1 AHARLK
7 IRGLERDH
15 LFLESNAR
23 DLHGNPRPK
32 RPRGIVLVAND
43 ELERH
48 APPSRRCCAVSGD
61 GEGSR
66 RRRSSGSAPGA
77 RSDPTASITAVMAAP
92 RTAAVATTTV
102 TAAAN
107 HRRARSRGV
116 ARGKV
121 QGIAGSM
128 RIVDAPTQ
136 ALGRR
141 NIRATGQTARDSNR
155 WPAKAVAQR

>member
-1 AHARLK
+1 MMSLSAMRHPRAVVVRYPAMVRGAGGGGQAAVRLARARTQRVIK
-7 IRGLERDH
+7 EFAARRGQHSL
-15 LFLESNAR
+15 
-23 DLHGNPRPK
+23 G
-32 RPRGIVLVAND
+32 V
-43 ELERH
+43 
-48 APPSRRCCAVSGD
+48 
-61 GEGSR
+61 
-66 RRRSSGSAPGA
+66 
-77 RSDPTASITAVMAAP
+77 TAGQVIPSITAVMAAP

-136 ALGRR
+136 AL
-141 NIRATGQTARDSNR
+141 
-155 WPAKAVAQR
+155 